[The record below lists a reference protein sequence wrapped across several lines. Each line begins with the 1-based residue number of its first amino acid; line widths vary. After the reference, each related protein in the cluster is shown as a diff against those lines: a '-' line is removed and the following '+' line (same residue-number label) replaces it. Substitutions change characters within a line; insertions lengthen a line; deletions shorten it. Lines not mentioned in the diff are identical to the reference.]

1 MNFQCIS
8 TVNFCIFFLNR
19 EKENLN
25 ETMERLRLDLSA
37 VRSEFDEM
45 REEKQQL
52 VKEVSVVGVGYLVH

>member
-1 MNFQCIS
+1 M
-8 TVNFCIFFLNR
+8 
-19 EKENLN
+19 N

-52 VKEVSVVGVGYLVH
+52 MKEVSVVGDLVH